1 MATRIIGWPP
11 EPFCDSCFNGEG
23 SMLERRGDSVG
34 DPEHRARNIQYQKR
48 PEVLKRKALL
58 AREYRKR
65 RRQSR

>member
-34 DPEHRARNIQYQKR
+34 DPEKAAYQ
-48 PEVLKRKALL
+48 RKY
-58 AREYRKR
+58 RERLNVRITVSKSR
-65 RRQSR
+65 RRGRNGR